1 MLATRRAPLPSGARG
16 RMMAITEIDER
27 AKPMAERPSKKAIPV
42 TERLIVAL
50 DVESDAEARRI
61 VDELGE
67 SVSFYKV
74 GLGLQFRGGIPLAEE
89 LKKKY
94 GKRVFLDSK
103 IWDIEATTF
112 SAVQSIAA
120 MGMDFVTVHGNT
132 SVLKEGVAGRGNTA
146 TKVFAITV
154 LTSLDDK
161 DLLEMGYT
169 VPVDKMVAYKTRS
182 AIAAGCDGVIT
193 SGLEAGMVR
202 ELADDMLSKLLIVT
216 PGIRSAGV
224 SHDDQKRVATPE
236 SAIRAGADYIVMGRQ
251 ILRAKN
257 RRDEAKRVLEM
268 IDKSL
273 P

>member
-1 MLATRRAPLPSGARG
+1 
-16 RMMAITEIDER
+16 MMAITEIDER